1 MLAKTARKDTTG
13 TVVIRPLAASAGPGS
28 GGAPSSGHQRPQA
41 PPLRLGEPN
50 EPAVSRPDGFVLCT
64 VCQTRNQLGHR
75 FCVACGSTLPASVA
89 PAPTPAP
96 PRAAAAVAPA
106 PAAAPTPAPE
116 PIPLVQPVAQPA
128 AVIQP
133 IPLVQPAVPVAAPV
147 LSASAGP
154 VAPRPAAPVFG
165 GAPLSPPVPVETPQ
179 PAPLQAA
186 PRLGTQTKRVPPR
199 TVPDVP
205 AAIAAAQRDSAPEPT
220 ADPIGVAAP
229 LPASPVVAL
238 AEPPTPAVAIT
249 YCPRCQS
256 PNRGGSLYCSVCG
269 CSLKDANPPAPEPR
283 PATIAAPIYESAP
296 TDSGPTQTFEPVVSA
311 ARAEPTVFGRL
322 VLIGK
327 DGSDGAVFPF
337 ETDAVDIGTREGAI
351 LLKDDPYL
359 SSRHARLMREGSQWW
374 VIDLS
379 SVNGVYVKLRGKRPL
394 ADGDLILLGQQVL
407 RFEAV
412 MDAEHLLRPATQHG
426 AALFGTPQT
435 PRYARLCQRTV
446 EGVTRDIYHLHRAE
460 TSLGRETA
468 DIVFSD
474 DPFLSRRHAVI
485 RQQQVTTAPAAA
497 PGLAGS
503 AVGSPAGSPNQG
515 AKGFSIEDAGSSNGT
530 FVAIRGREPLSNG
543 DVVRVGLHVFRVEF
557 HGGPSD
563 TDQRGMRS

>member
-1 MLAKTARKDTTG
+1 MLAKTARKDPTG
-13 TVVIRPLAASAGPGS
+13 TVVIRPLAAGAGS

-89 PAPTPAP
+89 PAAPTPAP
-96 PRAAAAVAPA
+96 PRAAQA
-106 PAAAPTPAPE
+106 PAAAAVPVPVPVPAPE
-116 PIPLVQPVAQPA
+116 PVPLVHQPIALV
-128 AVIQP
+128 QP
-133 IPLVQPAVPVAAPV
+133 IPLVQQVAPASAPV

-154 VAPRPAAPVFG
+154 VVPRPAAPAF
-165 GAPLSPPVPVETPQ
+165 GAPIGPPVETP
-179 PAPLQAA
+179 PAAESAA
-186 PRLGTQTKRVPPR
+186 PTTKKIPR
-199 TVPDVP
+199 PTVPAVP
-205 AAIAAAQRDSAPEPT
+205 AAIAAAQRDSAPGPAAEG
-220 ADPIGVAAP
+220 ADAAGLGAGVAAP
-229 LPASPVVAL
+229 LPTSPVVAL
-238 AEPPTPAVAIT
+238 AEPPTPAVALV

-269 CSLKDANPPAPEPR
+269 CSLKEASPPAPAPR
-283 PATIAAPIYESAP
+283 AVPAAPSSRELPPESLPEEAFDTAEMAP
-296 TDSGPTQTFEPVVSA
+296 KTTPTTP
-311 ARAEPTVFGRL
+311 GRL

-327 DGSDGAVFPF
+327 DGSDGVSYPL
-337 ETDAVDIGTREGAI
+337 ETDSTDIGTREGSI

-359 SSRHARLMREGSQWW
+359 SSRHARLIREGTQWW
-374 VIDLS
+374 VIDLN

-412 MDAEHLLRPATQHG
+412 MDAEHLLRPAAQHG

-435 PRYARLCQRTV
+435 PRHARLCQRTV

-497 PGLAGS
+497 PGLTGS
-503 AVGSPAGSPNQG
+503 AGVAPAGPPNPG

-530 FVAIRGREPLSNG
+530 FVAIRGREPLTSG

-557 HGGPSD
+557 HGGTSD